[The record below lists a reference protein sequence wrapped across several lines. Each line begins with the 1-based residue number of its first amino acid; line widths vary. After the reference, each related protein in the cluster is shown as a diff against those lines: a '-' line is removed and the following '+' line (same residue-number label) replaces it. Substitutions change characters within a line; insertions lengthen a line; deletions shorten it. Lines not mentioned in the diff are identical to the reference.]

1 MALTTIAELRTALG
15 VGSLYADATLQEV
28 VDAADN
34 VLLPFLWK
42 NQQSIIAHSSDDTTG
57 TLYFDV
63 PIDKVFYVGQ
73 TVTISGAGSR
83 YNGSKTITAVNTY
96 DFDITITAG
105 NNNPYHE
112 VNPYGIAAAET
123 YTDYT
128 TIPAIQEAA
137 LMISIDIF
145 QSRQAP
151 SSGGVTI
158 DGYAPSPYRMGNT
171 LLARV
176 RGLLAPYLDPRSM
189 VG

>member
-1 MALTTIAELRTALG
+1 MALTTIAELRAALG

-42 NQQSIIAHSSDDTTG
+42 NQQSIIAHSSDGTTG

-96 DFDITITAG
+96 DFNITITAG
-105 NNNPYHE
+105 NIINPLFCRW
-112 VNPYGIAAAET
+112 NIII
-123 YTDYT
+123 
-128 TIPAIQEAA
+128 TILFHVLFSNITGVYRF
-137 LMISIDIF
+137 SI
-145 QSRQAP
+145 
-151 SSGGVTI
+151 
-158 DGYAPSPYRMGNT
+158 
-171 LLARV
+171 
-176 RGLLAPYLDPRSM
+176 
-189 VG
+189 